1 MAGLR
6 APSHNRRKFVAG
18 IGAIAAAGSFP
29 APVVAQGRPRLVV
42 VGGGAGG
49 ATVAK
54 CVARDAN
61 GAIDVTLVEPLRQFT
76 TCFHSNLYLGG
87 FRSWDTLIHSYDA
100 LASRYGVTLVHQA
113 GEAIDREKKAVRLSD
128 GSQLPYDRLV
138 VAPGIDLKFDSVPG
152 YSEAASETIPHAWK
166 PGPQIQLLKRQL
178 DSIEDGA
185 LIVMIAPPNPYRC
198 PPAPYERASMMAHV
212 LKSKGHK
219 NSLIVILDAK
229 DSFADQAL
237 FQEGWEKHYPGML
250 EWQDPKIHGGIKH
263 LDVATMTVETDLA
276 SYQANLINVIPAQM
290 SGKLARD
297 AGLANEGGY
306 CPIDPA
312 TMQSA
317 VDASVYVVGDACIA
331 GEMPKSASSANSQAK
346 VAASRIRG
354 ELTRTLTT
362 PATYSTACWSLIE
375 SDDAVKVGGTYEP
388 KAGKIAAVETFVSR
402 TGESAALRRQT
413 AMENMQW
420 YADIT
425 ADIFS

>member
-1 MAGLR
+1 
-6 APSHNRRKFVAG
+6 
-18 IGAIAAAGSFP
+18 
-29 APVVAQGRPRLVV
+29 
-42 VGGGAGG
+42 
-49 ATVAK
+49 
-54 CVARDAN
+54 
-61 GAIDVTLVEPLRQFT
+61 
-76 TCFHSNLYLGG
+76 
-87 FRSWDTLIHSYDA
+87 
-100 LASRYGVTLVHQA
+100 
-113 GEAIDREKKAVRLSD
+113 
-128 GSQLPYDRLV
+128 
-138 VAPGIDLKFDSVPG
+138 
-152 YSEAASETIPHAWK
+152 
-166 PGPQIQLLKRQL
+166 
-178 DSIEDGA
+178 
-185 LIVMIAPPNPYRC
+185 MIAPPNPYRC

-290 SGKLARD
+290 AGKLARD
-297 AGLANEGGY
+297 AGLANESGY
-306 CPIDPA
+306 CAIDPA

-317 VDASVYVVGDACIA
+317 VDANVYVVGDACIA

-362 PATYSTACWSLIE
+362 SATYRTACWSLIE

-413 AMENMQW
+413 AMENVQW
-420 YADIT
+420 YTDIA